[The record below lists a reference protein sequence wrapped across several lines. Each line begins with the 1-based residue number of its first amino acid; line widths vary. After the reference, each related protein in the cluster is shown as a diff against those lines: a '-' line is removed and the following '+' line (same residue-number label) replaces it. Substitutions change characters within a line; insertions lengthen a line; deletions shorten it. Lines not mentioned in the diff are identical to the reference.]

1 MADTTDTQSHT
12 EVDLESLEKH
22 QVPQDIIDNNDDLQ
36 KPEEA
41 QPPAAAAPPE
51 APEGG
56 TKAWLSVLGAS
67 AALFTSFGWT
77 NCIGLFQEEY
87 QSNQLKEYSSST
99 VSWIT
104 SVQSL
109 NVIPTWFDKKRGIAY
124 GIAASGSSMGGII
137 FPIMV
142 QKLIVRVGY
151 GWSMRISAFMI
162 LGLLIIANL
171 TIKSRLRPQPK
182 AMTKDELVQP
192 FREFSTV
199 AVISGFVLLT
209 FGIFIP
215 IDYVVVEALGTG
227 MDPNLAQYLLAMLN
241 AG

>member
-1 MADTTDTQSHT
+1 
-12 EVDLESLEKH
+12 
-22 QVPQDIIDNNDDLQ
+22 
-36 KPEEA
+36 
-41 QPPAAAAPPE
+41 
-51 APEGG
+51 
-56 TKAWLSVLGAS
+56 
-67 AALFTSFGWT
+67 
-77 NCIGLFQEEY
+77 
-87 QSNQLKEYSSST
+87 
-99 VSWIT
+99 
-104 SVQSL
+104 
-109 NVIPTWFDKKRGIAY
+109 
-124 GIAASGSSMGGII
+124 
-137 FPIMV
+137 MV
-142 QKLIVRVGY
+142 QKLIVQVGY

-171 TIKSRLRPQPK
+171 TIKSRLPPQPK

-241 AG
+241 AGRYVLKLHVIFHNKEIETNRNVLLVCSED